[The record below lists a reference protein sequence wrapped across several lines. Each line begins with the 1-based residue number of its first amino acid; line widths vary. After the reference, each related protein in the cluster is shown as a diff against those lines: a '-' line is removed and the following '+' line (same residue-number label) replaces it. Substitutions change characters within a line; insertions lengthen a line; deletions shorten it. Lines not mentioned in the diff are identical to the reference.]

1 MRAAAVPV
9 ALAVALSGFSLAGE
23 APAHDFRVQPER
35 YIAAPGETVGL
46 RLFIGDAFG
55 GQPFLR
61 DPKHLAE
68 FFVVGPRGRMAIPGR
83 PNRLRV
89 GEIGPLDAG
98 AWVVAYRSNFTL
110 STMEAERFDDYLRKE
125 GFEEARRVRA
135 ARGESA
141 APGREAYAR
150 AAKAIVEAGGD
161 SAGYNAVL
169 GLPLELAPE
178 RAPAGMRPG
187 EVFTVR
193 LLLAGEALAD
203 ASVTAFAAAAP
214 DRPVRA
220 RTDSAGRAGLTLD
233 RAGAWL
239 VRAVHMAPA
248 APGRDA
254 DWESLW
260 ASLTFSVPDG

>member
-1 MRAAAVPV
+1 MRAAVPV
-9 ALAVALSGFSLAGE
+9 ALFVALGGVSLAGE
-23 APAHDFRVQPER
+23 ARAHDFWVQPER
-35 YIAAPGETVGL
+35 YAAAPGETVGL
-46 RLFIGDAFG
+46 RLFNGDAFEG
-55 GQPFLR
+55 LPFLR

-68 FFVVGPRGRMAIPGR
+68 FFVVGPRGRTAVPGR
-83 PNRLRV
+83 PNRLEV
-89 GEIGPLDAG
+89 GEIGPLEAG
-98 AWVVAYRSNFTL
+98 AWVVGYRSNFTL
-110 STMEAERFDDYLRKE
+110 TTMKAERFDAYLRKE
-125 GFEEARRVRA
+125 GFEEARRIRA
-135 ARGESA
+135 ERGESA

-161 SAGYNAVL
+161 SAGYDAAL
-169 GLPLELAPE
+169 GLPLELTPE

-193 LLLAGEALAD
+193 LSLAGEALAD
-203 ASVTAFAAAAP
+203 APVTAFAAAAP
-214 DRPVRA
+214 DFPLRA
-220 RTDSAGRAGLTLD
+220 RTDSAGRADLTLSH
-233 RAGAWL
+233 AGAWL

>member
-1 MRAAAVPV
+1 MRLEALPV
-9 ALAVALSGFSLAGE
+9 ALSLALGGFSLAAE
-23 APAHDFRVQPER
+23 APAHDFWVQPER

-46 RLFIGDAFG
+46 RLFIGDAFAG
-55 GQPFLR
+55 LPFLR

-68 FFVVGPRGRMAIPGR
+68 FFVVGPRGRSAVSGR
-83 PNRLRV
+83 PNRLEV

-110 STMEAERFDDYLRKE
+110 STMKAERFDDYLRKE

-135 ARGESA
+135 ARGDSA

-150 AAKAIVEAGGD
+150 ATKAIVEAGGD
-161 SAGYNAVL
+161 SAGYDAAL
-169 GLPLELAPE
+169 GLPLEFVPE

-193 LLLAGEALAD
+193 LLLAGDALAD
-203 ASVTAFAAAAP
+203 APVTAFAAAAP
-214 DRPVRA
+214 DLPIRA
-220 RTDSAGRAGLTLD
+220 RTDSAGRAELIL
-233 RAGAWL
+233 RHAGAWL

-248 APGRDA
+248 APGRGA